1 MQGSVKIGTKS
12 HNLRTEPEDPVHQ
25 AHKTTRRGY
34 AFMTENVKTTHWDGF
49 LSTLDEKLVWM
60 VHKYASSDPM
70 DGGRSCILTLKL
82 VQLAHKLLK

>member
-1 MQGSVKIGTKS
+1 MI
-12 HNLRTEPEDPVHQ
+12 
-25 AHKTTRRGY
+25 
-34 AFMTENVKTTHWDGF
+34 ENVETTHWDGF